1 MPSLSDNRIAEPP
14 AWWGTPAGQT
24 LLAGEQEV
32 IVSSLQGR
40 PASPWLWLAPDSVAI
55 GDDPPPRGLR
65 LHRRDDAFAGPLQCR
80 LPLPLPTEAF
90 GSVIVQHVLDDGAF
104 NELLM
109 ECARVL
115 EPGGRLWLF
124 ALNPWSPYR
133 AHWRKSAQRAR
144 DPRDW
149 QARLRAAGLH
159 LTGGEVRYLGPVWR
173 AEPTPSQPPAVLAG
187 LRAICLLEAES
198 RVAGLIPPAPVQ
210 RRWNTG
216 TAPA

>member
-1 MPSLSDNRIAEPP
+1 MPSLPDNRAAEPL
-14 AWWGTPAGQT
+14 AWWGTPAGQA

-32 IVSSLQGR
+32 IVPSLQAR

-65 LHRRDDAFAGPLQCR
+65 LHRRDGLLAGPLRCR

-90 GSVIVQHVLDDGAF
+90 GSVVVQHVLDDGALDG
-104 NELLM
+104 LLA

-133 AHWRKSAQRAR
+133 AHWRKSGQHAR

-149 QARLRAAGLH
+149 QARLRGAGLY
-159 LTGGEVRYLGPVWR
+159 LAGGEVRYLGPVWR
-173 AEPTPSQPPAVLAG
+173 TEPSRAQPPAVLAG

-198 RVAGLIPPAPVQ
+198 RVAGLVPPAPAQ

-216 TAPA
+216 AAAA